1 MVGPTKVSTRGDSPF
16 WTLPFPHFYWLF
28 LLFDNFSSLLLFPL
42 YPLSHSFHTVF
53 FPDSWFWGSVCDHFA
68 WPGPLW
74 IETIFW
80 SLLGSSVDTQMK
92 SIIAHFPESL
102 ANSSAVRG
110 KTLHSSSIC
119 PALCRHTMCIH
130 NCCGIMFEVAVSSP
144 EGDISQ
150 TFSLLSSSYI
160 LLSSLN
166 SVPWALEGMVWM
178 SYADLINHL
187 SLSAPCA
194 AMTLYIYHNLWK
206 TSQVK
211 AQSGI
216 CP

>member
-1 MVGPTKVSTRGDSPF
+1 MVGPLKVSIRGDSPF

-28 LLFDNFSSLLLFPL
+28 LLFDNFSSLLLFPFH
-42 YPLSHSFHTVF
+42 PLSHSIPTIF
-53 FPDSWFWGSVCDHFA
+53 FPDSWFWGSLCDHFA

-80 SLLGSSVDTQMK
+80 SPLGSSVDTQMK

-110 KTLHSSSIC
+110 KTLRSSSIC

-144 EGDISQ
+144 EVFLPQS
-150 TFSLLSSSYI
+150 FSLFTVFLPIVQFLHSPVLS
-160 LLSSLN
+160 
-166 SVPWALEGMVWM
+166 
-178 SYADLINHL
+178 
-187 SLSAPCA
+187 
-194 AMTLYIYHNLWK
+194 
-206 TSQVK
+206 
-211 AQSGI
+211 
-216 CP
+216 